1 MRILNTTYIAPMP
14 RTQSVSPASQC
25 LPTEYTT
32 YNNESREMPW
42 SVGKPSPCVSRP
54 QEIKF
59 GQSRLGTRNRE
70 KSQRSQSSQV
80 SARENTP
87 YRREPQVQKRKE
99 RKERGRGAE
108 RSQRRADNSVVAAVS
123 RTVFDLCLL
132 PVETLSPKRS
142 LNGLGPFATS

>member
-42 SVGKPSPCVSRP
+42 SMGKPSPCVSRP

-59 GQSRLGTRNRE
+59 GQSRLGRNRE

-108 RSQRRADNSVVAAVS
+108 RSQRRADNSVVAAVN

-132 PVETLSPKRS
+132 WGWARPGLKACYLSFVCS
-142 LNGLGPFATS
+142 